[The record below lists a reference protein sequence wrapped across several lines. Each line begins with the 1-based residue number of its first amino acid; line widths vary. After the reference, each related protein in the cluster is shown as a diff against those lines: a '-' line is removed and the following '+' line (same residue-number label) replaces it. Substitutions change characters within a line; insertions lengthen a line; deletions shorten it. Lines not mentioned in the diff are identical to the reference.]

1 MPTYG
6 YECRECG
13 YRFEKMQSIK
23 ADPLS
28 VCPHCGQSA
37 LKRLLGTGGGII
49 FKGAGFYCNDYK
61 NKGGKPAGT
70 GEGSEK

>member
-28 VCPHCGQSA
+28 VCPHCGKSA

-61 NKGGKPAGT
+61 NKGGKTAGT